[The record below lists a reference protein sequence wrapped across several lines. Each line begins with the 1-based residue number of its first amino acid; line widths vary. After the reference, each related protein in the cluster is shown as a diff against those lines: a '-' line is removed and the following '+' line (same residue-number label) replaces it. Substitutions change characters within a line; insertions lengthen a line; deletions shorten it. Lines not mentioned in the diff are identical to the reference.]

1 MGTAQHCQWQTF
13 ILLQKGLLGTIGQ
26 EHTWPQGDAPC
37 DGGWVEGS
45 FSRPE
50 LGRIAT
56 WEHSTI
62 AKEESH
68 RGGWWG
74 GGAELRHP
82 CDACSRCIP
91 RLHVNFG
98 SFALRSFLLSWC
110 SDDVYIVSGVRA
122 VHALF
127 TRFYSS

>member
-56 WEHSTI
+56 WELI
-62 AKEESH
+62 PQLQRKRVIGEA
-68 RGGWWG
+68 GGVEVLSSG
-74 GGAELRHP
+74 TPVML
-82 CDACSRCIP
+82 
-91 RLHVNFG
+91 
-98 SFALRSFLLSWC
+98 ALAAFPGC
-110 SDDVYIVSGVRA
+110 M
-122 VHALF
+122 
-127 TRFYSS
+127 